1 MEIRIDFC
9 DQYKKKTILITNRRC
24 VVQGNKIKS
33 KENFVYT
40 HTHNTSDIL
49 ITVSDSY
56 YR

>member
-40 HTHNTSDIL
+40 HTHTIPV
-49 ITVSDSY
+49 TF
-56 YR
+56 